1 MRVSKARGPRSA
13 VPPGAAAVFWTR
25 GWWLLVAQG
34 GSGLVAAAA
43 VVVVGLGSWLL
54 LLWLLSVVAGGE
66 GGVLATGQH
75 NTVFIC
81 MLPWVLVQQVSYTL
95 ARERAYFPQNG
106 VGACGGVAVCVCT
119 PRGF

>member
-25 GWWLLVAQG
+25 GWWLQVA
-34 GSGLVAAAA
+34 GSGR
-43 VVVVGLGSWLL
+43 GLGSWLL
-54 LLWLLSVVAGGE
+54 LLWLLSVVAGG
-66 GGVLATGQH
+66 GGRGVLATGQG
-75 NTVFIC
+75 NTVFLC

-106 VGACGGVAVCVCT
+106 VGGKKR
-119 PRGF
+119 P